1 MKIEVCKV
9 RLSDGS
15 EAWDLRLR
23 QGGAE
28 IRLACESEA
37 VCRRVACEIRDAAA
51 DTMEDVDDWTM
62 CTVRE

>member
-23 QGGAE
+23 QGGSE

-37 VCRRVACEIRDAAA
+37 VCRRTACEIRDAAMF
-51 DTMEDVDDWTM
+51 TLEDVHDWM
-62 CTVRE
+62 MLTVAE